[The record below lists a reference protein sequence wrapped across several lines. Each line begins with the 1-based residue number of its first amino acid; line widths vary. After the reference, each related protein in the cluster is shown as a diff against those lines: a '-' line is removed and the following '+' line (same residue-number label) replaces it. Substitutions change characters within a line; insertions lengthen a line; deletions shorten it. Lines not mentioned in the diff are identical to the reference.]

1 MEQRAPLA
9 CTRVERQYL
18 FGEARE
24 ALDAILSY
32 QERLQEFS
40 RAQERL
46 GQAACDQS
54 HPTEVFGL
62 RPACATA
69 PPLVLLGGMG
79 PLAGADGYARACR
92 RFQNTREIVLFQAC
106 FIPDRTAVL
115 MRSAETHGPAS
126 PEHQLMI
133 ELLESAVSEAL
144 SQVETGDGPISLV
157 VLCNT
162 CHFFIPEV
170 LGRLRKHQPGMAAR
184 VRFVSLVESTV
195 DVVRRRSHRRIM
207 ALYTSGTKLSRIYSR
222 RFDEEDFSYV
232 EPTGAIEQALMHAI
246 FSGVKASNRSAV
258 FEGGAMLFDEIL
270 ATGEEFDCIIA
281 GCTEVPFILDSLNE
295 AGSERVR
302 AFLER
307 VEVVDPVSAAF
318 DVA

>member
-1 MEQRAPLA
+1 MEETAPLP
-9 CTRVERQYL
+9 CTRVERQHL
-18 FGEARE
+18 FGEAQE

-32 QERLQEFS
+32 QERLQDFS
-40 RAQERL
+40 REQKRL

-54 HPTEVFGL
+54 HPTEVFKL
-62 RPACATA
+62 RPAYATT

-115 MRSAETHGPAS
+115 LRSAETHGPAS
-126 PEHQLMI
+126 PEHLLMAD
-133 ELLESAVSEAL
+133 LLESAVSEAL
-144 SQVETGDGPISLV
+144 SQVETCDGPIALV

-170 LGRLRKHQPGMAAR
+170 LGRLRKRQPAMAER
-184 VRFVSLVESTV
+184 VRFVSLVELTV
-195 DVVRRRSHRRIM
+195 EAIRRRGHRRIM
-207 ALYTSGTKLSRIYSR
+207 ALYTSGTRLSRIYSR
-222 RFDEEDFSYV
+222 RFDEEGFSYV
-232 EPTGAIEQALMHAI
+232 EPTGAIEQALMYAI

-258 FEGGAMLFDEIL
+258 LGGGAILFDEIL
-270 ATGEEFDCIIA
+270 ATGQEFDCIVA
-281 GCTEVPFILDSLNE
+281 GCTEVPFILDSLIE
-295 AGSERVR
+295 AGSERAR

-307 VEVVDPVSAAF
+307 VEIVDPVSAAF
-318 DVA
+318 EVA

>member
-1 MEQRAPLA
+1 MEQAALPA
-9 CTRVERQYL
+9 CTRVEKRHF

-24 ALDAILSY
+24 ALAAILSY
-32 QERLQEFS
+32 QERLQDFS
-40 RAQERL
+40 RARRRL
-46 GQAACDQS
+46 GQETYDQS
-54 HPTEVFGL
+54 HPTEIFGL
-62 RPACATA
+62 RPGYVTA

-92 RFQNTREIVLFQAC
+92 RFQDTRELVLFQAC
-106 FIPDRTAVL
+106 FIPDRTVVL
-115 MRSAETHGPAS
+115 MKGAGTRGPAS
-126 PEHQLMI
+126 PEYLLMI

-144 SQVETGDGPISLV
+144 SQVETADGPIDLI

-170 LGRLRKHQPGMAAR
+170 LGRLRKRQPAMAAR

-195 DVVRRRSHRRIM
+195 EAVRRRGHRRVI
-207 ALYTSGTKLSRIYSR
+207 ALYTSGTKLSRIYAR
-222 RFDEEDFSYV
+222 RFDEECFSYV

-258 FEGGAMLFDEIL
+258 LEGGAILFDEIL
-270 ATGEEFDCIIA
+270 ATEQEFDCIVA
-281 GCTEVPFILDSLNE
+281 GCTEVPFILDSLIE

-307 VEVVDPVSAAF
+307 VAVVDPVSAAF
-318 DVA
+318 DVV

>member
-1 MEQRAPLA
+1 MEQTALPA
-9 CTRVERQYL
+9 CTRVEKKHV

-24 ALDAILSY
+24 ALAAILLY
-32 QERLQEFS
+32 QERLQDLA
-40 RAQERL
+40 RTQERL
-46 GQAACDQS
+46 GQEPCDQS
-54 HPTEVFGL
+54 HPTEFFGL

-92 RFQNTREIVLFQAC
+92 KFQNTRELVLFQAC
-106 FIPDRTAVL
+106 FIPDRTGVL
-115 MRSAETHGPAS
+115 LKSAATRGPVS
-126 PEHQLMI
+126 PEHLLMI

-144 SQVETGDGPISLV
+144 SQVETCDGPIVLA

-170 LGRLRKHQPGMAAR
+170 LGRLRERRPALAAR

-195 DVVRRRSHRRIM
+195 ESIRRRGHRKIL

-222 RFDEEDFSYV
+222 RFEEEGLPYT
-232 EPTGAIEQALMHAI
+232 EPAGAIERALMYSI
-246 FSGVKASNRSAV
+246 FSGVKASNRSAIL
-258 FEGGAMLFDEIL
+258 GGGSMLFDEIL
-270 ATGEEFDCIIA
+270 ATGREFDCIVA
-281 GCTEVPFILDSLNE
+281 ACTEIPFILETLLE

-307 VEVVDPVSAAF
+307 VEIVDPVSAAF
-318 DVA
+318 EVA

>member
-1 MEQRAPLA
+1 MEQTAPLA
-9 CTRVERQYL
+9 CTRVERQHL

-40 RAQERL
+40 REQERL

-115 MRSAETHGPAS
+115 LRSAGPTA
-126 PEHQLMI
+126 PEHLLMI

-144 SQVETGDGPISLV
+144 SQVATCDEPITLV

-170 LGRLRKHQPGMAAR
+170 LGRLRKRQPAMAAR

-195 DVVRRRSHRRIM
+195 ETVRRRGHRRIM

-222 RFDEEDFSYV
+222 RFDEEGFSYV

-258 FEGGAMLFDEIL
+258 LEGGAVLFDEIL
-270 ATGEEFDCIIA
+270 ATGEEFECIVA
-281 GCTEVPFILDSLNE
+281 ACTEVPFILDSLIE

-302 AFLER
+302 AFLKR